1 MPNKI
6 VGHNY
11 KAKVA
16 KSKLE
21 AAKMKIRRRDKV
33 YRYPYQLNA
42 SFELCMILFLQDL
55 KGQVKKGW
63 RKHQEPTIP
72 RCKIK
77 QTWP

>member
-33 YRYPYQLNA
+33 YRTPTSLMRVLNCA
-42 SFELCMILFLQDL
+42 
-55 KGQVKKGW
+55 
-63 RKHQEPTIP
+63 
-72 RCKIK
+72 
-77 QTWP
+77 